1 MGCDPRFGNHCS
13 NYWKLPWLFALV
25 THAGG
30 RLKEGWHAAA
40 ISWRHCYAWVMNRSF
55 LFLAFQQWQSH
66 HSQDRGLQQQ
76 GHPGE
81 CRLCLSSDDRW
92 FFCLIS
98 LPFQTFGCFTSCP
111 DPDYFKHANTCPERV
126 LKCHLV
132 FFMRSLLESYLS

>member
-1 MGCDPRFGNHCS
+1 MSPWAAKSLLYR
-13 NYWKLPWLFALV
+13 KLPWLFALV

-40 ISWRHCYAWVMNRSF
+40 ISWRHCCAWVMNRSF
-55 LFLAFQQWQSH
+55 LFLTFQQWQSH

-81 CRLCLSSDDRW
+81 CRLCLSSDDRR
-92 FFCLIS
+92 FFYVSFPS
-98 LPFQTFGCFTSCP
+98 LSKHLVASCP
-111 DPDYFKHANTCPERV
+111 DPDYFKHANTCPVRV

-132 FFMRSLLESYLS
+132 VLLH